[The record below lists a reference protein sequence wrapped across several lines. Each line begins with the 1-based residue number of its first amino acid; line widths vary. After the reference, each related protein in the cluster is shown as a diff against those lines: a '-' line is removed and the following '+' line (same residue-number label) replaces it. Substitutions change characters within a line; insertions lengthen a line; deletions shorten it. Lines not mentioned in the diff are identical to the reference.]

1 MPQSIGDLANLEIL
15 DVKDNK
21 LMVLPERIGLLGD
34 RLLKLNLDGNMLKVI
49 PAAIGNLTRL
59 SDLSIA
65 KNKLESVEG
74 DCLTNLSALVM
85 LDLH

>member
-1 MPQSIGDLANLEIL
+1 
-15 DVKDNK
+15 
-21 LMVLPERIGLLGD
+21 VLPERIGLLGD

>member
-1 MPQSIGDLANLEIL
+1 
-15 DVKDNK
+15 
-21 LMVLPERIGLLGD
+21 MVLPERIGLLGD

>member
-1 MPQSIGDLANLEIL
+1 M
-15 DVKDNK
+15 
-21 LMVLPERIGLLGD
+21 LPERIGLLGD

>member
-1 MPQSIGDLANLEIL
+1 MI
-15 DVKDNK
+15 
-21 LMVLPERIGLLGD
+21 PERIGLLGE

-49 PAAIGNLTRL
+49 PASIGNLTRL

-65 KNKLESVEG
+65 KNKLETVEG